1 MNNPIL
7 LIIGFTAA
15 CSVSCRSTR
24 DISGTY
30 TSRFAV
36 IGYFSTSIRLL
47 SDSSF
52 TYRERGDMMFDTSSG
67 HYTVKGRYLILY
79 HEPFKLDSTEVSKYG
94 KEMVVS
100 SYGLSINNHLA
111 APEKYLIK
119 SDKLFVCN
127 ESGKVERR
135 KYGRSRHKRFFI
147 FGSDF
152 SQGDTI

>member
-1 MNNPIL
+1 
-7 LIIGFTAA
+7 
-15 CSVSCRSTR
+15 
-24 DISGTY
+24 
-30 TSRFAV
+30 
-36 IGYFSTSIRLL
+36 
-47 SDSSF
+47 
-52 TYRERGDMMFDTSSG
+52 MFDTSSG

-79 HEPFKLDSTEVSKYG
+79 HEPFKLDSTEIRKYG

-100 SYGLSINNHLA
+100 SYGLSINNHLT

-127 ESGKVERR
+127 ESSKVELR

-152 SQGDTI
+152 FLRRYYLKRRNDVPTVK